1 MKNKEIK
8 EKMKVLKKLYN
19 EEKFDDAHSQSESF
33 VLDLFKEKKYS
44 DIVEADKKLE
54 SVPIIF
60 EVAYAYNEIGDLN
73 KAEEIYEYIL
83 SSPGEENNAAILNNL
98 SNIKKENKDINKAY
112 ELIRKAFK
120 IDCKDE
126 IIKRNYENIS
136 RIIQEKDEKKLL
148 FKNAGENLKKETEW
162 ALEKLHNF
170 LISVK
175 KEKDF
180 KDDKIPI
187 PKWKFKVLI
196 GTDDKK
202 AESLRG
208 QWVEKGYIRIT
219 NEKGNYSEMIYEINP
234 YLAKF
239 LKKATPPQLNK
250 EWFRGIDNIN
260 VENLEK
266 IKYFEIFSNIQ
277 KINKKYKKLITRDF
291 DELVFNYLLKN
302 RKTVIV
308 LSGSFVELL
317 FTYYCEKK
325 NIKQIEYN
333 LRTKKVKRDLYECT
347 LSDFLNYFQEQKSFK
362 SIVIHIGN
370 LTRIYRNFIH
380 PGNEIRIKESLDD
393 SKVEICFHSTLE
405 ITQILLK

>member
-73 KAEEIYEYIL
+73 KAEEIYEDIL
-83 SSPGEENNAAILNNL
+83 SFPGEENNAAILNNL

-333 LRTKKVKRDLYECT
+333 LGTKKVKRDLYECT